1 MQPPFY
7 TRVKLDNE
15 VTYVEVAATV
25 EGLQLA
31 VARSLL
37 RFPEARSLTIEGGDG
52 LLQGLRADLLIAD
65 DLEGA

>member
-7 TRVKLDNE
+7 TRVTLDSE

-37 RFPEARSLTIEGGDG
+37 RFPEARSITVEGSDE
-52 LLQGLRADLLIAD
+52 LLRGLRAELLLVD
-65 DLEGA
+65 DLEAA